1 MQEYYKNWPE
11 YVGLHLPVWYAPWS
25 AYFSDTTDEF
35 YYQMHKVK
43 TIHMIDR
50 KPWFCGSQ
58 GYKDLSGEYP
68 VYAELCLHYIG
79 MINFTIKELE
89 KEIKD
94 MTADPKQYDTIIC
107 NLKKEGYTFGSLYD
121 LKKKE

>member
-1 MQEYYKNWPE
+1 MNNFDSGGKLIHDQWIMQEYYKNWPE

-35 YYQMHKVK
+35 YYQMHRVK

-58 GYKDLSGEYP
+58 GYKDLSEKYP

-89 KEIKD
+89 NRGI
-94 MTADPKQYDTIIC
+94 T
-107 NLKKEGYTFGSLYD
+107 SSD
-121 LKKKE
+121 LKIIT